1 MSDIVRN
8 YCMSYFAPDLSLNEL
23 YSDDAS
29 EVVEKVLV
37 DTMISEPEVLRKEKK
52 TVDDRVIQIEKVRV
66 SCTFDFICCSF
77 LTVLFAV
84 F

>member
-1 MSDIVRN
+1 
-8 YCMSYFAPDLSLNEL
+8 MSYFAPDLSLNEL

-66 SCTFDFICCSF
+66 SCTFDFNLLCLPNSLVCCF
-77 LTVLFAV
+77 LDD
-84 F
+84 